1 MEGVDCAERAI
12 LPKKLLREQLQQFIE
27 NDFSM
32 STQVK
37 TLKDFKQHTGENE
50 CVNATIG
57 ILEFTNK
64 LKEVPKVYKTL
75 LKEIRKDSPISSWLP
90 SFSQKDTRL
99 LLSFLK
105 QECDTFGDFQKAR
118 QLSNAFPYITRLI
131 SELFSFHSTTF
142 LPKHLSAFFI
152 SLLNLRESFD
162 IKAEQ
167 RAVKRT
173 KPKSGY
179 ESCRVEIYPNLPEHT
194 IENEYLAD
202 IEKDKSEDASCSKA
216 YNSKV
221 DITGGIT
228 HLSCEHNVVKG
239 FTALYKGESAL
250 QVFFTFESIGLM
262 SFFSNFN
269 VFLFKL

>member
-27 NDFSM
+27 NNNFSK

-37 TLKDFKQHTGENE
+37 TLKVFKQHTGENE

-105 QECDTFGDFQKAR
+105 QECDTFGDFQKVR
-118 QLSNAFPYITRLI
+118 QLSNAFPYVTRLI
-131 SELFSFHSTTF
+131 SEFLSFHSTTF

-152 SLLNLRESFD
+152 SLLNLRESL
-162 IKAEQ
+162 I
-167 RAVKRT
+167 
-173 KPKSGY
+173 
-179 ESCRVEIYPNLPEHT
+179 
-194 IENEYLAD
+194 
-202 IEKDKSEDASCSKA
+202 
-216 YNSKV
+216 
-221 DITGGIT
+221 
-228 HLSCEHNVVKG
+228 
-239 FTALYKGESAL
+239 
-250 QVFFTFESIGLM
+250 
-262 SFFSNFN
+262 
-269 VFLFKL
+269 

>member
-37 TLKDFKQHTGENE
+37 TLKVFKQHTGENE

-105 QECDTFGDFQKAR
+105 QECDTFGDFQKVR

-131 SELFSFHSTTF
+131 SEFLSFHSTTF

-173 KPKSGY
+173 KPKM
-179 ESCRVEIYPNLPEHT
+179 NLAELRST
-194 IENEYLAD
+194 QTFL
-202 IEKDKSEDASCSKA
+202 STQSKM
-216 YNSKV
+216 N
-221 DITGGIT
+221 ILLI
-228 HLSCEHNVVKG
+228 
-239 FTALYKGESAL
+239 
-250 QVFFTFESIGLM
+250 
-262 SFFSNFN
+262 
-269 VFLFKL
+269 

>member
-105 QECDTFGDFQKAR
+105 QECDTFGDFQKVR
-118 QLSNAFPYITRLI
+118 QLSNAFPYLTRLI
-131 SELFSFHSTTF
+131 SEFLSFHSAHIP
-142 LPKHLSAFFI
+142 PKA
-152 SLLNLRESFD
+152 
-162 IKAEQ
+162 
-167 RAVKRT
+167 
-173 KPKSGY
+173 
-179 ESCRVEIYPNLPEHT
+179 
-194 IENEYLAD
+194 
-202 IEKDKSEDASCSKA
+202 
-216 YNSKV
+216 
-221 DITGGIT
+221 
-228 HLSCEHNVVKG
+228 
-239 FTALYKGESAL
+239 
-250 QVFFTFESIGLM
+250 SIGI
-262 SFFSNFN
+262 FHQFAEPQGKF
-269 VFLFKL
+269 

>member
-64 LKEVPKVYKTL
+64 LKEMPKVCKTL

-105 QECDTFGDFQKAR
+105 QECDTFGDFQKVR

-131 SELFSFHSTTF
+131 SEFLSFHSTTF

-152 SLLNLRESFD
+152 SLLNLRESL
-162 IKAEQ
+162 I
-167 RAVKRT
+167 
-173 KPKSGY
+173 
-179 ESCRVEIYPNLPEHT
+179 
-194 IENEYLAD
+194 
-202 IEKDKSEDASCSKA
+202 
-216 YNSKV
+216 
-221 DITGGIT
+221 
-228 HLSCEHNVVKG
+228 
-239 FTALYKGESAL
+239 
-250 QVFFTFESIGLM
+250 
-262 SFFSNFN
+262 
-269 VFLFKL
+269 